1 MINHRLTVLIHD
13 LRYRGG
19 VDSGEELFHAM
30 RCIGRFWLLLR
41 IWFAG
46 RGVGNLPNAFNGR
59 QCFVIEDVPVHDLAE
74 KAGRNETPQ
83 CCSSVPSPIVR
94 GRGATLPAQF
104 LDEPRS
110 CSHKFQRKERKGKKR
125 KERKGSF
132 GVLCVQIPLQPC
144 VEKSMAHETTEKPRA
159 SAGSKRALLTSGT
172 IT

>member
-19 VDSGEELFHAM
+19 VDSGEELCHAM

-83 CCSSVPSPIVR
+83 CCASVPSPIVR
-94 GRGATLPAQF
+94 GRERASSRSIPERTEIVSWTNRDRAVISFNAKNAKGRNAKSAKVPLVSFASRFFATL
-104 LDEPRS
+104 R
-110 CSHKFQRKERKGKKR
+110 
-125 KERKGSF
+125 
-132 GVLCVQIPLQPC
+132 
-144 VEKSMAHETTEKPRA
+144 
-159 SAGSKRALLTSGT
+159 
-172 IT
+172 